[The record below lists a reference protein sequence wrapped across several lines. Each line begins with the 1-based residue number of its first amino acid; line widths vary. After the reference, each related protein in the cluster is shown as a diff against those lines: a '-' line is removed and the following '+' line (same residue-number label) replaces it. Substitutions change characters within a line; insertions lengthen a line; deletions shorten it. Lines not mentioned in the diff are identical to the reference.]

1 MMNET
6 PEAAL
11 RSRIAD
17 LEQQLRLADE
27 GTSRLAQRCL
37 ELEKQ
42 LQTFYAVHPQ
52 KEMQADSPALVQP
65 LLYFDAGFGFSQR
78 DTVKAPDYEYDEMN
92 GMVTATFE
100 LPEAAVNLRFDPGEL
115 PCCITN
121 FVFSDDRI
129 LCRPVNGVPLHGDGI
144 LFLNDDPNFMLEGM
158 NRFPAGMKLGVSY
171 GYFPLEALAGD
182 PLFAAVLEG
191 VQYFQKTRVCE
202 QKHLDQLEKTS
213 SDQKQTIEAL
223 QKNISELHQANAE
236 LTARSRAYE
245 NSLENVLRAGAE
257 GLAGSL
263 PARPAPPQ
271 VPAGG
276 GPFQRESGQR
286 PRRAAGERRS
296 EPDAHGPVL
305 LCGCAAQRRRLRHQ

>member
-17 LEQQLRLADE
+17 LEQQLKLADE

-42 LQTFYAVHPQ
+42 LQTFYAAHPQ
-52 KEMQADSPALVQP
+52 KERQTDSPALVQP
-65 LLYFDAGFGFSQR
+65 LLYYDAGFGFSQK
-78 DTVKAPDYEYDEMN
+78 DTVKAPDYEYDELN

-100 LPEAAVNLRFDPGEL
+100 LPEAAFNLRLDPGEL
-115 PCCITN
+115 PCCITD

-144 LFLNDDPNFMLEGM
+144 LFLNNDPNFMLEGL

-171 GYFPLEALAGD
+171 CYFPLEPLADD

-202 QKHLDQLEKTS
+202 QKHLDQLEKTTA
-213 SDQKQTIEAL
+213 DQKQTIEAL
-223 QKNISELHQANAE
+223 QKNLSELHQANAE
-236 LTARSRAYE
+236 LSARSKSYE
-245 NSLENVLRAGAE
+245 SSLENILSSSSWK
-257 GLAGSL
+257 LTL
-263 PARPAPPQ
+263 P
-271 VPAGG
+271 
-276 GPFQRESGQR
+276 
-286 PRRAAGERRS
+286 
-296 EPDAHGPVL
+296 L
-305 LCGCAAQRRRLRHQ
+305 RRLLGLFHRSH

>member
-1 MMNET
+1 MVSRIYVEKK
-6 PEAAL
+6 PGFDVEAQQLAHEL
-11 RSRIAD
+11 RSILGITS
-17 LEQQLRLADE
+17 LEGLRLVNRYDVEGATDE
-27 GTSRLAQRCL
+27 LFAACVPTVFS
-37 ELEKQ
+37 E
-42 LQTFYAVHPQ
+42 PQ
-52 KEMQADSPALVQP
+52 SD
-65 LLYFDAGFGFSQR
+65 
-78 DTVKAPDYEYDEMN
+78 
-92 GMVTATFE
+92 TATFE

-144 LFLNDDPNFMLEGM
+144 LFLNDDPNLMLEGM

-213 SDQKQTIEAL
+213 SDQKQTIDAL

-245 NSLENVLRAGAE
+245 NSLENVLSSSSWK
-257 GLAGSL
+257 LTL
-263 PARPAPPQ
+263 P
-271 VPAGG
+271 
-276 GPFQRESGQR
+276 
-286 PRRAAGERRS
+286 
-296 EPDAHGPVL
+296 L
-305 LCGCAAQRRRLRHQ
+305 RRLVSLFHRGS

>member
-1 MMNET
+1 MMNDT

-42 LQTFYAVHPQ
+42 LQTFYATHPQ

-100 LPEAAVNLRFDPGEL
+100 LPEAAVDLRFDPGEL

-144 LFLNDDPNFMLEGM
+144 LFLNDDPNLMLEGM

-213 SDQKQTIEAL
+213 SDQKQTIDAL

-245 NSLENVLRAGAE
+245 NSLENVLSSSSWK
-257 GLAGSL
+257 LTL
-263 PARPAPPQ
+263 P
-271 VPAGG
+271 
-276 GPFQRESGQR
+276 
-286 PRRAAGERRS
+286 
-296 EPDAHGPVL
+296 L
-305 LCGCAAQRRRLRHQ
+305 RRLVSLFHRGS

>member
-1 MMNET
+1 MMNDT

-42 LQTFYAVHPQ
+42 LQTFYATHPQ

-144 LFLNDDPNFMLEGM
+144 LFLNDDPNLMLEGV
-158 NRFPAGMKLGVSY
+158 N
-171 GYFPLEALAGD
+171 YFPLEALAGD
-182 PLFAAVLEG
+182 PLSAAVLEG

-213 SDQKQTIEAL
+213 SDQKQVIDAL

-245 NSLENVLRAGAE
+245 NSLENVLSSSSWK
-257 GLAGSL
+257 LTL
-263 PARPAPPQ
+263 P
-271 VPAGG
+271 
-276 GPFQRESGQR
+276 
-286 PRRAAGERRS
+286 
-296 EPDAHGPVL
+296 L
-305 LCGCAAQRRRLRHQ
+305 RRLVSLFHRGS

>member
-17 LEQQLRLADE
+17 LEQQLKLADE

-42 LQTFYAVHPQ
+42 LQTFYAAHPQ
-52 KEMQADSPALVQP
+52 RERQTDSPALVQP
-65 LLYFDAGFGFSQR
+65 LLYYDA
-78 DTVKAPDYEYDEMN
+78 
-92 GMVTATFE
+92 
-100 LPEAAVNLRFDPGEL
+100 EAAFNLRLDPGEL
-115 PCCITN
+115 PCCITD

-144 LFLNDDPNFMLEGM
+144 LFLNNDPNFMLEGL

-171 GYFPLEALAGD
+171 CYFPLEPLADD

-202 QKHLDQLEKTS
+202 QKHLDQLEKTTA
-213 SDQKQTIEAL
+213 DQKQTIEAL
-223 QKNISELHQANAE
+223 QKNLSELHQANAE
-236 LTARSRAYE
+236 LSARSKAYE
-245 NSLENVLRAGAE
+245 SSLENVLSSSSWK
-257 GLAGSL
+257 LTQPL
-263 PARPAPPQ
+263 
-271 VPAGG
+271 
-276 GPFQRESGQR
+276 
-286 PRRAAGERRS
+286 
-296 EPDAHGPVL
+296 
-305 LCGCAAQRRRLRHQ
+305 RRLLGLFHRSH

>member
-1 MMNET
+1 MMNDT

-42 LQTFYAVHPQ
+42 LQTFYATHPQ

-144 LFLNDDPNFMLEGM
+144 L
-158 NRFPAGMKLGVSY
+158 S
-171 GYFPLEALAGD
+171 
-182 PLFAAVLEG
+182 
-191 VQYFQKTRVCE
+191 
-202 QKHLDQLEKTS
+202 
-213 SDQKQTIEAL
+213 
-223 QKNISELHQANAE
+223 
-236 LTARSRAYE
+236 
-245 NSLENVLRAGAE
+245 
-257 GLAGSL
+257 
-263 PARPAPPQ
+263 
-271 VPAGG
+271 
-276 GPFQRESGQR
+276 
-286 PRRAAGERRS
+286 
-296 EPDAHGPVL
+296 
-305 LCGCAAQRRRLRHQ
+305 

>member
-1 MMNET
+1 MMNDT

-42 LQTFYAVHPQ
+42 LQTFYATHPQ

-129 LCRPVNGVPLHGDGI
+129 LCRPVNGVPLLGDGI
-144 LFLNDDPNFMLEGM
+144 LFLNDDPNLMLEGM

-202 QKHLDQLEKTS
+202 QKHLEKTS
-213 SDQKQTIEAL
+213 SDQKQTIDAL

-245 NSLENVLRAGAE
+245 NSLENVLSSSSWK
-257 GLAGSL
+257 LTL
-263 PARPAPPQ
+263 P
-271 VPAGG
+271 
-276 GPFQRESGQR
+276 
-286 PRRAAGERRS
+286 
-296 EPDAHGPVL
+296 L
-305 LCGCAAQRRRLRHQ
+305 RRLVSLFHRGS

>member
-1 MMNET
+1 MMNDT

-42 LQTFYAVHPQ
+42 LQTFYATHPQ

-115 PCCITN
+115 PCCITELL
-121 FVFSDDRI
+121 FSDDRI
-129 LCRPVNGVPLHGDGI
+129 LCVPSNGLKLQGDAT
-144 LFLNDDPNFMLEGM
+144 LFLGDDPNYRLEGLTHY
-158 NRFPAGMKLGVSY
+158 PAGMKLVVSY
-171 GYFPLEALAGD
+171 GYFPLEMLAD
-182 PLFAAVLEG
+182 EPLFRAVLEG

-213 SDQKQTIEAL
+213 SDQKQVIDAL

-245 NSLENVLRAGAE
+245 NSLENVLSSSSWK
-257 GLAGSL
+257 LTL
-263 PARPAPPQ
+263 P
-271 VPAGG
+271 
-276 GPFQRESGQR
+276 
-286 PRRAAGERRS
+286 
-296 EPDAHGPVL
+296 L
-305 LCGCAAQRRRLRHQ
+305 RRLVSLFHRGS

>member
-6 PEAAL
+6 PETAL

-17 LEQQLRLADE
+17 LEQQLKLADE

-42 LQTFYAVHPQ
+42 LQTFYAAPPPQ
-52 KEMQADSPALVQP
+52 KERQTDSPALVQP
-65 LLYFDAGFGFSQR
+65 LLYYDAGFGFSQK
-78 DTVKAPDYEYDEMN
+78 DTVKAPDYEYDELN

-100 LPEAAVNLRFDPGEL
+100 LPETAFNLRLDPGEL
-115 PCCITN
+115 PCCITD

-144 LFLNDDPNFMLEGM
+144 LFLNDDPNFMLEGL

-171 GYFPLEALAGD
+171 CYLPLEPLADD

-202 QKHLDQLEKTS
+202 QMHLDQLEKTTA
-213 SDQKQTIEAL
+213 DQKQTIEAL
-223 QKNISELHQANAE
+223 QKNLSELHQANAE
-236 LTARSRAYE
+236 LSARSKAYE
-245 NSLENVLRAGAE
+245 SSLENILSSSSWK
-257 GLAGSL
+257 LTQPL
-263 PARPAPPQ
+263 
-271 VPAGG
+271 
-276 GPFQRESGQR
+276 
-286 PRRAAGERRS
+286 
-296 EPDAHGPVL
+296 
-305 LCGCAAQRRRLRHQ
+305 RRLLGLFHRSR